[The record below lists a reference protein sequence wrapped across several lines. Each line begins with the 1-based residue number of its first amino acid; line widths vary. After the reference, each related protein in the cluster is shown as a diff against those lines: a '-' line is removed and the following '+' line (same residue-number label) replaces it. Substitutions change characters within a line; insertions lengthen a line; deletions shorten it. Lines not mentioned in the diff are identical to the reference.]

1 MKKVSKIIINPQ
13 NGPKYPVIIGKNII
27 RDSINSWI
35 VDTKS
40 VERTFVVICDS
51 LIENLYGKEVKRFL
65 EKEVRGKVFLFS
77 FDGGEENKTRETKK
91 MLENLML
98 SSGCGRDTV
107 VLGLGGGISTDLAG
121 FLAATY
127 MRGVDYLSLPTSLL
141 AMVDATVGGKTGVNT
156 QQGKN
161 LIGCFYQPKEVIVDI
176 SFLDTL
182 SLREKKNGFAEMVK
196 HGIIADS
203 EYFSFLREHTE
214 ELFSGEEETLFH
226 SVERSILIK
235 GAIVEEDTLER
246 GKRKILNFGHTIG
259 HALEKAG
266 HWTIDHGRAVA
277 YGMVVEAWIAEE
289 YGFVDEV
296 FTLELEKILKA
307 LGLLKKIDRL
317 DHRELFS
324 SLKMDKKNSNG
335 ELIMALP
342 KDFGE
347 MYFGE
352 GSYGKRVKR
361 ELVYT
366 SLEKL
371 WKHCL
376 SW

>member
-1 MKKVSKIIINPQ
+1 MKKISEITINPQ
-13 NGPKYPVIIGKNII
+13 NGPSYPVIVGKNII
-27 RDSINSWI
+27 QDSISSWI
-35 VDTKS
+35 LDTKS

-51 LIENLYGKEVKRFL
+51 LIENLYGREVKSFL
-65 EKEVRGKVFLFS
+65 EKVVTGKVFLFS
-77 FDGGEENKTRETKK
+77 FDGGEKNKTRETKK
-91 MLENLML
+91 NLENLIL
-98 SSGCGRDTV
+98 SSGCGRDTI

-156 QQGKN
+156 RHGKN
-161 LIGCFYQPKEVIVDI
+161 LIGCFYQPQEVIVDI

-214 ELFSGEEETLFH
+214 DLFSGEEETLFH
-226 SVERSILIK
+226 SVERSIRIK
-235 GAIVEEDTLER
+235 GAIVEEDTLEK

-259 HALEKAG
+259 HALEKVG
-266 HWTIDHGRAVA
+266 NWTIDHGHAVA
-277 YGMVVEAWIAEE
+277 YGMVVESWIAEE
-289 YGFVDEV
+289 YGFVDEA
-296 FTLELEKILKA
+296 FTLEVEQILSS

-317 DHRELFS
+317 DHHEMFS
-324 SLKMDKKNSNG
+324 SLKMDKKNSHG

-342 KDFGE
+342 QGFGK

-352 GSYGKRVKR
+352 GAYGKRVKR
-361 ELVYT
+361 EIVHT